1 VLVLGG
7 LCLVRALG
15 AGVGVGRDLTLHM
28 VGVSVPLC
36 DRVRVVSVLWRGR
49 DRRTVVVPGRA
60 ATGVV
65 LESDVSRGRG
75 PERGR
80 AQETREGQEGRQ
92 HSHTP
97 AHTGIVD

>member
-7 LCLVRALG
+7 LCLVRVLG
-15 AGVGVGRDLTLHM
+15 AGVGVGRDFTLHM
-28 VGVSVPLC
+28 VGVSVP
-36 DRVRVVSVLWRGR
+36 WRGR
-49 DRRTVVVPGRA
+49 NIRTVVVPGRA

-65 LESDVSRGRG
+65 LESDVSCGRG